1 MLTDRRTF
9 ERGISRGWHWWL
21 VHQCTVASS
30 RTGGRATSATRAISL
45 ALALFACLGCG
56 PKAPGEAPPAASAAA
71 GSAATTATV
80 PAAEKPAPFREYWE
94 EHFIKGAKIGHTHTA
109 YFHEQVAS
117 ERLVRIESQVTMVL
131 TRADQRIE
139 QSLDNVS
146 WETEAGDVRRFR
158 HTMNVGGSQQL
169 TRGTVVGREAT
180 LTLVTAGKATTSS
193 IPWPEGTRGESGAN
207 DELRRRP
214 LQPGESRTIAM
225 FVPVLNQIA
234 QVSMTARGRDPT
246 QLAGTETRELLRVDM
261 QAELPGGIRL
271 PTTVWVDEQ
280 GETWK
285 SYMPG
290 LEQTTLRTSAE
301 RATANDP
308 QGLKLD
314 IGFAAK
320 VTTTPPL
327 VKAHDTKLVRYRIA
341 LDGGDSASVFL
352 NGESQR
358 VRRLDDGTAEVTV
371 VALRPDS
378 PRTADVK
385 IAPPT
390 DGDRLPNNWIQSD
403 DPTVVKLAAEAAG
416 DATDPWGIGV
426 RMEQHLRARWHSLPI
441 SSAFATA
448 ADAAKTLTGD
458 CTEFAV
464 VLAAMLRARGIPAKT
479 AIGLVYVDSEQAFLY
494 HMWTEAYI
502 GERWL
507 PLDAAWGRGGTS
519 AAYLKIAE
527 TNLAGVDPLA
537 AMLPVAQVMG
547 KLKIE
552 VLEQR

>member
-1 MLTDRRTF
+1 MLTDQRTF

-21 VHQCTVASS
+21 VHQCEKTQ
-30 RTGGRATSATRAISL
+30 RCTGGRAASAAPAISL
-45 ALALFACLGCG
+45 ALALLACLGCS
-56 PKAPGEAPPAASAAA
+56 PQAPSEQPPAA
-71 GSAATTATV
+71 GSAATTSNV

-158 HTMNVGGSQQL
+158 HAMNVGGSQQL
-169 TRGTVVGREAT
+169 TRGTVGGREAT

-214 LQPGESRTIAM
+214 LRPGESRTIAM

-234 QVSMTARGRDPT
+234 QVSMTARGREST
-246 QLAGTETRELLRVDM
+246 QLAGNETRELLRVDM

-320 VTTTPPL
+320 APTNPPL
-327 VKAHDTKLVRYRIA
+327 AKAHETKLVRYRIA
-341 LDGGDSASVFL
+341 LDGGDPASVFL
-352 NGESQR
+352 NAESQR

-378 PRTADVK
+378 PRAADMK
-385 IAPPT
+385 IVPPT

-403 DPTVVKLAAEAAG
+403 DPNVVKLAAEAAG
-416 DATDPWGIGV
+416 DATDPWEIGV
-426 RMEQHLRARWHSLPI
+426 RMEQHLRTRWHSLPI

-502 GERWL
+502 ADRWL

-547 KLKIE
+547 KLRIE